1 MTSPVASAADAP
13 ITARSLRKRYG
24 RQIALAGLDLDVE
37 PGQVVGLLGPN
48 GAGKTTTV
56 KILTGLVTPT
66 SGTATLFGIPVADP
80 AARRKLG
87 YLPEHFRFP
96 GWLTGLQLLQYH
108 ARLVGRDPRNERGRL
123 HRLLERVGLEGRG
136 DERIAGYSK
145 GMTQRLGLA
154 QALVG
159 EPELVML
166 DEPTSAM
173 DPLGRREIRE
183 LIGSLARDGVAVLL
197 NSHLLSEVELVCDHV
212 VVIDRGRVLRS
223 GTMDEVRSP
232 SLEMRITLDHVD
244 QRVRDLLAGH
254 GRLIASDEREVLLSA
269 DDPDVVP
276 RLVVDLVQTGARLR
290 ALVPLQRSLED
301 VFISLVREQEEA

>member
-1 MTSPVASAADAP
+1 VADAP
-13 ITARSLRKRYG
+13 VTARGLHKRYG
-24 RQIALAGLDLDVE
+24 RQVALAGLDLDVE

-56 KILTGLVTPT
+56 KILTGLVAAT

-80 AARRKLG
+80 AARRRLG

-96 GWLTGLQLLQYH
+96 GWLTGMQLLQYH
-108 ARLVGRDPRNERGRL
+108 ARLAGRDPRRERGRL
-123 HRLLERVGLEGRG
+123 SDLLDRVGLAGRG
-136 DERIAGYSK
+136 DERISGYSK

-183 LIGSLARDGVAVLL
+183 LIKTLAHDGVAVLL
-197 NSHLLSEVELVCDHV
+197 NSHILSEVEVVCDHV
-212 VVIDRGRVLRS
+212 VVIDRGKVLRS
-223 GTMDEVRSP
+223 GTLEDVRSA
-232 SLEMRITLDHVD
+232 SLEVRITLDHVD
-244 QRVRDLLAGH
+244 QRVRDLVASY
-254 GRLIASDEREVLLSA
+254 GRVVVADDREVLLGV
-269 DDPDVVP
+269 DDPEAVP
-276 RLVVDLVQTGARLR
+276 NLAADLVQSGARLR

-301 VFISLVREQEEA
+301 VFISLVREQEDQL